1 MSFRLETCV
10 GYVSANS
17 MKIISD
23 AFSKRL
29 EEKGVTRIQWIALYY
44 LDSEESISQ
53 KNLAIKMKTKD
64 PSIAR
69 LLDRMERDGLVKRVK
84 SKEDRR
90 VTYVGLTDKGKR
102 LKDEVFP
109 EGERFSDML
118 LDGISDDDLKTFQKV
133 LDALVMNVSN
143 KPK

>member
-10 GYVSANS
+10 GYVSVNS
-17 MKIISD
+17 MKMISD
-23 AFSKRL
+23 AFGKRL
-29 EEKGVTRIQWIALYY
+29 EKKGITRIQWIALYY

-69 LLDRMERDGLVKRVK
+69 LLDRMERDGLIQRIK

-90 VTYVGLTDKGKR
+90 VTYVKLTDKGKT
-102 LKDEVFP
+102 LKDEVLP
-109 EGERFSDML
+109 EGEIFSDIL

-133 LDALVMNVSN
+133 LDALVMNVAN

>member
-10 GYVSANS
+10 GYVSVNS
-17 MKIISD
+17 MKMISD

-29 EEKGVTRIQWIALYY
+29 EKKGITRIQWIALYY
-44 LDSEESISQ
+44 LDNEESISQ

-69 LLDRMERDGLVKRVK
+69 LLDRMERDGLIQRIK

-90 VTYVGLTDKGKR
+90 VTYVKLTDKGKT
-102 LKDEVFP
+102 LKDEVLP
-109 EGERFSDML
+109 EGEIFSDIL

-133 LDALVMNVSN
+133 LDALVMNVAN
-143 KPK
+143 KP

>member
-10 GYVSANS
+10 GYVSVNS
-17 MKIISD
+17 MKMISD
-23 AFSKRL
+23 AFGKRL
-29 EEKGVTRIQWIALYY
+29 EKKGITRIQWIALYY

-53 KNLAIKMKTKD
+53 KDLAIKMKTKD

-69 LLDRMERDGLVKRVK
+69 LLDRMERDGLIQRIK

-90 VTYVGLTDKGKR
+90 VTYVKLTNKGKT
-102 LKDEVFP
+102 LKEELLP
-109 EGERFSDML
+109 EGEIFSDIL
-118 LDGISDDDLKTFQKV
+118 LNGISDEDLKTFQRV

-143 KPK
+143 KPE